1 MYADLAQRLPSNTR
15 RWQSDEFLAELAD
28 WVGAEVGHV
37 RSLESAK
44 LRVWAGVWRADTAAG
59 VHYAKQNCQL
69 QSFEATVVPVLAEL
83 SPHRV
88 VPVTAADPDR
98 GLLLTPDQGPVF
110 ADTVGEDLEAWGA
123 VVAASA
129 RLQREVAPAVNR
141 LSGAGMATLAPAD
154 AAAYV
159 ERRVEELASLPA
171 GHPMALASDRAAALQ
186 ALRHTIAEWVDQV
199 ASLGLPVTLNHS
211 DLHGHNVFK
220 VGEDLRFFDF
230 ADSML
235 TEPLGA
241 LLIPLNV
248 LSGELDAGPDDARL
262 WRVVDP
268 ALEVWSDLAP
278 LPALRAA
285 LPAALQLSRLARVES
300 WARCCMSMTD
310 AELVEWGG
318 SVPGWLETLLQD
330 PPLGA
335 GCGGAGRT

>member
-15 RWQSDEFLAELAD
+15 HWQSEEFLAELTD
-28 WVGAEVGHV
+28 WVVAEAGPV
-37 RSLESAK
+37 RSLESTK
-44 LRVWAGVWRADTAAG
+44 LRVWAGVWRAETVAD

-69 QSFEATVVPVLAEL
+69 QSFEATLVPVLAEL

-88 VPVTAADPDR
+88 VPVTATDPDR
-98 GLLLTPDQGPVF
+98 GFLLTPDQGRVF
-110 ADTVGEDLEAWGA
+110 AETVGEDLDAWGE

-129 RLQREVAPAVNR
+129 HLQREVAPAVDR
-141 LSGAGMATLAPAD
+141 LSEAGMTRIAPAD

-159 ERRVEELASLPA
+159 DRRVDELASRPANDPMVLP
-171 GHPMALASDRAAALQ
+171 PDRAAALE
-186 ALRHTIAEWVDQV
+186 ALRPTIAGWVDQV

-220 VGEDLRFFDF
+220 VGGDLRFFDF
-230 ADSML
+230 ADSVL

-248 LSGELDAGPDDARL
+248 LSGDLDAGPEDPRL
-262 WRVVDP
+262 WRVVEP

-300 WARCCMSMTD
+300 WARCCVSMTE
-310 AELVEWGG
+310 AELAEWGE
-318 SVPGWLETLLQD
+318 SVPRWLETLLLD
-330 PPLGA
+330 PPLGHA
-335 GCGGAGRT
+335 GSGAGRT